1 MPEQLDLITRART
14 AGGDRLATIIELL
27 AATEPPEII
36 DALLSFIEDLR
47 QEIHDQLS
55 AEEALAALARA
66 THRLLQALPETP
78 ETQESQRMAEVLAMI
93 EDSHP
98 AKQRSGYKKPEASIG
113 TSLWE

>member
-47 QEIHDQLS
+47 QEILDQLS

-66 THRLLQALPETP
+66 TNRLLQALPEN
-78 ETQESQRMAEVLAMI
+78 QESQRMAEVLAMI